1 MEAINEVI
9 DEYAGFGTFD
19 TAESQHSI
27 SHMKAVF
34 KQTVWA
40 LTTQIRRG
48 SFVPERFEFSFYESL
63 DMANDVTVDIK
74 GRVDR
79 TDTYTDEGRLFV
91 KVLDYKS
98 GNTVFDL
105 VKLYYGTQL
114 QLAVYM
120 DAVMEQKKE
129 ALKQVSVEPGGMLYY
144 HIDDPVIDLR
154 M

>member
-1 MEAINEVI
+1 MR
-9 DEYAGFGTFD
+9 AGF
-19 TAESQHSI
+19 
-27 SHMKAVF
+27 
-34 KQTVWA
+34 
-40 LTTQIRRG
+40 
-48 SFVPERFEFSFYESL
+48 
-63 DMANDVTVDIK
+63 
-74 GRVDR
+74 
-79 TDTYTDEGRLFV
+79 FV

-144 HIDDPVIDLR
+144 HIAIL
-154 M
+154 